1 MPTTNNPIRIL
12 IIDDDEDD
20 FFITSEY
27 IEAIEGRTFVIDW
40 CHKYQEALDHMC
52 NARYD
57 LYLVDYRLGAKT
69 GLDLLKEAMQCN
81 CEEPIILLTGK
92 GNQYIDIE
100 AMQAGAVDYLL
111 KPELN
116 TEKLERCI
124 RYSLERSASTKN
136 LRANERKFRGI
147 FEKSKDMVFLAD
159 ERLVFRD
166 TNPASAVLLGYT
178 REELREM
185 SLYSLLNTENQLMI
199 RQELDNAGFLNDKEV
214 EVTTKK

>member
-1 MPTTNNPIRIL
+1 MPTTNTPIRIL

-27 IEAIEGRTFVIDW
+27 IKAIEGKSFVIDW
-40 CHKYQEALDHMC
+40 CHKYQDGLDNMC

-69 GLDLLKEAMQCN
+69 GLDLLKEAMQYN
-81 CEEPIILLTGK
+81 CQEPVILLTGK

-116 TEKLERCI
+116 
-124 RYSLERSASTKN
+124 
-136 LRANERKFRGI
+136 
-147 FEKSKDMVFLAD
+147 
-159 ERLVFRD
+159 
-166 TNPASAVLLGYT
+166 
-178 REELREM
+178 
-185 SLYSLLNTENQLMI
+185 
-199 RQELDNAGFLNDKEV
+199 
-214 EVTTKK
+214 